1 MRFPRLLAAV
11 VSGSLTLAVLLVQT
25 VAAAPGAAEDDAKI
39 VEALPRVR
47 HTLLDG
53 LSSVTTGDAA
63 PISAKFEDEGQG
75 LSLSVYVARR
85 GLRADADRNLLQ
97 EVAGDPTAAEW
108 APATATFGDV
118 EHVARASEQ
127 LTLMRL
133 AKVSLADVV
142 RAVERDTQGT
152 VYGIVPVL
160 VDGTPVFSVR
170 VAIEDH
176 ADAVT
181 VDLAT
186 GRILAAP
193 RAGWPI
199 PRLAA
204 PSFLGKTL
212 PEIVVGKGQWLGE
225 APPVISAA
233 APGHVV
239 LIAINSF
246 LCEGTDEAW
255 MWERLVPLYQELGGK
270 GLAIQF
276 VLTEAAS
283 VDEARSL
290 VAKRG
295 IRYPVLH
302 DPTGENPRR
311 WGVGRA
317 AAVFL
322 VGSEGRVVWQG
333 AWAPGKAA
341 DACEKAIRTAI
352 DILPPGPR

>member
-1 MRFPRLLAAV
+1 MRFPRLVAF
-11 VSGSLTLAVLLVQT
+11 VSGSLMLVVLLVQT
-25 VAAAPGAAEDDAKI
+25 VAAAPGAAEDDAKV

-53 LSSVTTGDAA
+53 LRSVTTADAA
-63 PISAKFEDEGQG
+63 PISAKLEDEGRG

-85 GLRADADRNLLQ
+85 GLRTDAERNLLQ
-97 EVAGDPTAAEW
+97 EVAGDPTVAEW
-108 APATATFGDV
+108 APTTTTFGDV

-127 LTLMRL
+127 LTLMRM

-142 RAVERDTQGT
+142 RAVERDTQGS
-152 VYGIVPVL
+152 VYGIVPAL

-170 VAIEDH
+170 VAIEGH

-193 RAGWPI
+193 RAGWPM

-204 PSFLGKTL
+204 PNYLGKTL
-212 PEIVVGKGQWLGE
+212 PEIGVGKGRWLGE
-225 APPVISAA
+225 APPLLSTA

-239 LIAINSF
+239 LVAINSF
-246 LCEGTDEAW
+246 LCESTDEAW
-255 MWERLVPLYQELGGK
+255 MWERLVPLHEELGGK

-276 VLTEAAS
+276 VLTEIGS
-283 VDEARSL
+283 PDEARSL

-333 AWAPGKAA
+333 AWARGKAA
-341 DACEKAIRTAI
+341 DACEQAIRTALDTI
-352 DILPPGPR
+352 SPAPR